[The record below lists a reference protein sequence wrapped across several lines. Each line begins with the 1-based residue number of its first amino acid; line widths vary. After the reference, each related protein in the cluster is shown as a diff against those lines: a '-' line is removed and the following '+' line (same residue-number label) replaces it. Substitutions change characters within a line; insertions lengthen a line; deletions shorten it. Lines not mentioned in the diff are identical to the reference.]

1 MGDAT
6 WVLKTTVK
14 TAVMVRVG
22 ARDSAAKATAD
33 ISSKLG
39 ADNLEGVDNLCAQL
53 SGVGAL

>member
-1 MGDAT
+1 MGVENDCENGGL
-6 WVLKTTVK
+6 WREKV
-14 TAVMVRVG
+14 
-22 ARDSAAKATAD
+22 RDSAAKATAD

>member
-1 MGDAT
+1 MGVENDCENGGYVERRCET
-6 WVLKTTVK
+6 RRQK
-14 TAVMVRVG
+14 R
-22 ARDSAAKATAD
+22 TAD